1 MDLSVVMEL
10 GELRAPLDI
19 VAALA
24 LDRQGLSTED
34 RPPPREP
41 SQGFLGGKGTSG
53 QGADELAREPR
64 APRDDGALV
73 LLCHATCMTLSEEC
87 LVGPHARWSGWHR
100 GAPKLGQSL
109 GRSGELTAGASDPC
123 PSTRSS

>member
-10 GELRAPLDI
+10 GELRAPPDV

-24 LDRQGLSTED
+24 LDRQGLSTEA

-73 LLCHATCMTLSEEC
+73 LLCHATCVTLSEES
-87 LVGPHARWSGWHR
+87 LVGPRARWSGR
-100 GAPKLGQSL
+100 RCGAPELGQSL
-109 GRSGELTAGASDPC
+109 GRSGELTTGASYPC
-123 PSTRSS
+123 PSTRSG